1 MRFIHTYEVQILMD
15 TSFLNVNEIRNIGL
29 NDFGTNV
36 LISRHAIFYSP
47 HNISLGSNVRID
59 DFCIISGNVTVGSYV
74 HIASHSVLTGGV
86 AGIVVQDFANLS
98 QRVNVFANSDDYSG
112 ESMTNPMVP
121 DRFKKLVQ
129 ERVVIRKHV
138 IIGCGSVV
146 LPGVEIG
153 EGSAIGALSLV
164 NHDIEKWSIYAG
176 VPARKVKNRSRELL
190 QLEIELKELSGY
202 E

>member
-1 MRFIHTYEVQILMD
+1 MD
-15 TSFLNVNEIRNIGL
+15 ANFLNINELRNIGL
-29 NDFGTNV
+29 KDFGANV
-36 LISRHAIFYSP
+36 FVSRNARFYSP
-47 HNISLGSNVRID
+47 QTISIGSNVRID
-59 DFCIISGNVTVGSYV
+59 DFCIISGSVTVGSYV

-86 AGIVVQDFANLS
+86 AGIFIQDFANLS

-121 DRFKKLVQ
+121 DKFKKLVQ
-129 ERVVIRKHV
+129 EKVGIGKHV

-146 LPGVEIG
+146 LPGVEIR

-164 NHDIEKWSIYAG
+164 NHDTEEWSIYAG
-176 VPARKVKNRSRELL
+176 VPARKIKHRSRELL
-190 QLEIELKELSGY
+190 QFEIELKDLSGI

>member
-1 MRFIHTYEVQILMD
+1 
-15 TSFLNVNEIRNIGL
+15 
-29 NDFGTNV
+29 
-36 LISRHAIFYSP
+36 
-47 HNISLGSNVRID
+47 
-59 DFCIISGNVTVGSYV
+59 VGSYV

-190 QLEIELKELSGY
+190 RLENEFVASMVAPMGRKN
-202 E
+202 